1 MKTKKKYIAPAL
13 KSYAYQVEV
22 GFANSFI
29 TPYGQFHTNG
39 IEEWEGWDLM
49 KPSNDN
55 GNFGGNGTAG
65 SNVGE
70 WDWDN

>member
-22 GFANSFI
+22 GFANSLI
-29 TPYGQFHTNG
+29 TPDGIFHTNG
-39 IEEWEGWDLM
+39 IEDWEGWT
-49 KPSNDN
+49 KPRNDN